1 MPASWA
7 KLRSLLT
14 GKRRFED
21 DLHEEMRAH
30 LEFEIEDGL
39 ASGMPSEVAR
49 ADAQRRFGNATAIAE
64 RSREAWDFPWLAD
77 LARDLRYSVRS
88 LFRRPAFAAVAI
100 VSLALALGAN
110 TAVFSFANA
119 ILLKTLPVAGAGRL
133 VILRQKNEMF
143 HMENC
148 CFGYRFFQAMRKQ
161 PGDFE
166 DILAVSSRDI
176 SLADREETERVSAEF
191 VSGNYFHM
199 FGVHPAAGR
208 LLDESDDAVEGAS
221 PICVI
226 SYELWQR
233 RFARDPAVI
242 GRQVLLDGHPFQ
254 IVGVSRRAFS
264 GASLREP
271 SDLQIPSSMVETFMQ
286 MKRDTFGFLFLIARL
301 KPGVTMPRAAVWLNA
316 KGHAIQNATGPRM
329 GPHDDFLLY
338 DGSQGISPRSEE
350 LGKPVLVLL
359 LLVGVLL
366 LVACANLSALLLVR
380 SVERTREAG
389 VRAAIGASRSTLFRQ
404 FLAEALLL
412 ATAGGALGWVLS
424 LGLVRVLV
432 GLLPH
437 DESLAQI
444 VRPDV
449 TVFAF
454 TAALTLLAAL
464 LFGLLPAWRA
474 SRADP
479 LPAIQGVALAAPG
492 HRQRLASSAVIAAQI
507 ALSLA
512 LVFCAGLFSRTLR
525 NLRAIDLGFQAD
537 NIVILPID
545 LAKTAYAQ
553 EASPFFAELLRR
565 VRAMPET
572 RAASMTG
579 LTVIS
584 GAMSSIVVSVP
595 NYSSSN
601 GMRPT
606 SYLTRV
612 TSGYFRTMQIPV
624 VAGRDFIAEDTD
636 GRGGEGSAIVNE
648 QFARQFLGSN
658 ALGRPFAYGG
668 GRKVRVVGIART
680 AKFRYIREEPQPV
693 MYLPIAPGT
702 FSADLNLQVR
712 VRGDL
717 NAAITRLRGVVHDL
731 GPHAPMGAITTME
744 MEIDAALSRE
754 RLLAFLSTLLGTVAA
769 ALAAI
774 GLYGVLSFA
783 VTRRTKEI
791 GIRLSV
797 GARRTAIVGLFL
809 RESAWMTAAGVAL
822 GIPLMLACGKLAGSL
837 LFGLEGEDPLTVA
850 SATAALMLVAF
861 AAAFVPAARAAR
873 TDPVRALKH
882 E

>member
-1 MPASWA
+1 MWAFWA
-7 KLRSLLT
+7 KLRSLLL
-14 GKRRFED
+14 GRRSFEN
-21 DLHEEMRAH
+21 DLRDEMRAH
-30 LEFEIEDGL
+30 LEFEIEDSL
-39 ASGMPSEVAR
+39 ANGMPPEEASS
-49 ADAQRRFGNATAIAE
+49 DAQRRFGNTAAIAE
-64 RSREAWDFPWLAD
+64 RSREAWDFHWLAD

-88 LFRRPAFAAVAI
+88 LSRRPIFAAVA
-100 VSLALALGAN
+100 VASLAVALGAN

-133 VILRQKNEMF
+133 VIVRQRNEMF

-166 DILAVSSRDI
+166 DILAVSPQDI
-176 SLADREETERVSAEF
+176 TLADREETERVSAEF

-199 FGVHPAAGR
+199 FGIHPAAGR
-208 LLDESDDAVEGAS
+208 LLDEADDAVENAS
-221 PICVI
+221 PVCVI
-226 SYELWQR
+226 SYKLWQE
-233 RFARDPAVI
+233 RFAGNPAAV

-254 IVGVSRRAFS
+254 IAGVSQRAFN

-271 SDLQIPSSMVETFMQ
+271 GDIQIPSSMVEMFTE

-301 KPGVTMPRAAVWLNA
+301 KPDVTMPRAVAWLNSS
-316 KGHAIQNATGPRM
+316 GPAIQRATGPRM

-366 LVACANLSALLLVR
+366 AVACANLSALLLVR
-380 SVERTREAG
+380 SAERTREAG
-389 VRAAIGASRSTLFRQ
+389 VRAAIGASRFILFRQ

-432 GLLPH
+432 GLAPR
-437 DESLAQI
+437 DESLAQ
-444 VRPDV
+444 VVQPDA

-454 TAALTLLAAL
+454 AATITLFAAL

-479 LPAIQGVALAAPG
+479 LPAILGAILAAPG
-492 HRQRLASSAVIAAQI
+492 RRQRLASNAVIAVQI

-525 NLRAIDLGFQAD
+525 NLRAIDLGFQAE
-537 NIVILPID
+537 NVVILPID
-545 LAKTAYAQ
+545 LAQTAYAQ
-553 EASPFFAELLRR
+553 EASPFFAELLWR
-565 VRAMPET
+565 VRALPET

-579 LTVIS
+579 LTVVS
-584 GAMSSIVVSVP
+584 GAMSSAALSVP
-595 NYSSSN
+595 SYASSN

-606 SYLTRV
+606 SYMTRI
-612 TSGYFRTMQIPV
+612 TSGYFRTMQIPL
-624 VAGRDFIAEDTD
+624 VAGRDFIDADTD
-636 GRGGEGSAIVNE
+636 GRKGEGAAIVNE
-648 QFARQFLGSN
+648 QFARQFFAGN
-658 ALGRPFAYGG
+658 ALGKPFAYGG
-668 GRKVRVVGIART
+668 GRKVRVAGIVRT
-680 AKFRYIREEPQPV
+680 SKFRYIREEPQPV
-693 MYLPIAPGT
+693 MYLPIAPGA
-702 FSADLNLQVR
+702 FSPNLNLQVR
-712 VRGDL
+712 VTGNL
-717 NAAITRLRGVVHDL
+717 NSAIALLRGVIHDL
-731 GPHAPMGAITTME
+731 GPRAPIGPITTME

-754 RLLAFLSTLLGTVAA
+754 RLLAFLSTLLGAVAA

-783 VTRRTKEI
+783 VTRRTREI

-797 GARRTAIVGLFL
+797 GARRTEIAGLFL
-809 RESAWMTAAGVAL
+809 RESAWITIAGVAL
-822 GIPLMLACGKLAGSL
+822 GIPLMLVCGKLAASL
-837 LFGLEGEDPLTVA
+837 LYGLEGEDPSAVAAATV
-850 SATAALMLVAF
+850 TLMLIAL
-861 AAAFVPAARAAR
+861 AAAFIPAARAAR
-873 TDPVRALKH
+873 TDPLRALRH

>member
-1 MPASWA
+1 MPALWA

-14 GKRRFED
+14 GRRGFEN
-21 DLHEEMRAH
+21 DLRDEMRAH
-30 LEFEIEDGL
+30 LEFEIEDSL
-39 ASGMPSEVAR
+39 ASGLPPETAR
-49 ADAQRRFGNATAIAE
+49 ADAQRRFGNSTAVAE
-64 RSREAWDFPWLAD
+64 RSREAWDFGWLAD

-88 LFRRPAFAAVAI
+88 LSRRPAFAAIAV
-100 VSLALALGAN
+100 VSLAVALGAN

-166 DILAVSSRDI
+166 DVLAVSSRDI

-199 FGVHPAAGR
+199 LGVRPAAGR
-208 LLDESDDAVEGAS
+208 LLDETDDAAEGGG
-221 PICVI
+221 PVCVI
-226 SYELWQR
+226 SYKLWQE
-233 RFARDPAVI
+233 RFAGDPAVI
-242 GRQVLLDGHPFQ
+242 GRQVLLDRHPFQ
-254 IVGVSRRAFS
+254 IVGVSQRGFS

-271 SDLQIPSSMVETFMQ
+271 GDIQIPTSMVEPFLE
-286 MKRDTFGFLFLIARL
+286 MKRDAFGFLFLIARL
-301 KPGVTMPRAAVWLNA
+301 KPGVTMPQAAARL
-316 KGHAIQNATGPRM
+316 NATGPAIQSATGLRM

-338 DGSQGISPRSEE
+338 EGSQGISPRREE

-389 VRAAIGASRSTLFRQ
+389 VRAAIGASRSILFRQ
-404 FLAEALLL
+404 FLVEALLF
-412 ATAGGALGWVLS
+412 AAAGGAIGWALS
-424 LGLVRVLV
+424 LDLVRVLL
-432 GLLPH
+432 GLLSR
-437 DESLAQI
+437 DESLAQ
-444 VRPDV
+444 VVQPDV

-454 TAALTLLAAL
+454 AAAMTLVAAL
-464 LFGLLPAWRA
+464 LFGWLPAWRA

-479 LPAIQGVALAAPG
+479 LPAIHGAALGAPG
-492 HRQRLASSAVIAAQI
+492 RRQRLASNAVIAVQI

-537 NIVILPID
+537 NIIVLPID
-545 LAKTAYAQ
+545 LAQTAYAQ

-565 VRAMPET
+565 VRALPEA

-584 GAMSSIVVSVP
+584 GAMSSIGLSVP
-595 NYSSSN
+595 GYASSN

-606 SYLTRV
+606 SYWTRV
-612 TSGYFRTMQIPV
+612 TSGYFRTMQTPL
-624 VAGRDFIAEDTD
+624 VAGRDFMDADTD
-636 GRGGEGSAIVNE
+636 GRKGEGAAIVNE
-648 QFARQFLGSN
+648 QFARQFFAGN
-658 ALGRPFAYGG
+658 ALGKPFAYGG
-668 GRKVRVVGIART
+668 GRKVRVVGIVRT
-680 AKFRYIREEPQPV
+680 SKFRYIREAPQPV
-693 MYLPIAPGT
+693 MYLPIAPGA

-712 VRGDL
+712 VTGDL
-717 NAAITRLRGVVHDL
+717 STAIARLRGVVCDL
-731 GPHAPMGAITTME
+731 GPHAPIGAVTTMA

-754 RLLAFLSTLLGTVAA
+754 RLLAFLSTLLGAVAA

-783 VTRRTKEI
+783 VTRRTREI

-797 GARRTAIVGLFL
+797 GARRAEIVGLFL
-809 RESAWMTAAGVAL
+809 GESAWITAAGVAL
-822 GIPLMLACGKLAGSL
+822 GIPLMLVCGKLAASL
-837 LFGLEGEDPLTVA
+837 LYGLEGGDPLTVA
-850 SATAALMLVAF
+850 AATVTLILIAL

-873 TDPVRALKH
+873 TDPVRALRH

>member
-1 MPASWA
+1 MPTFWA
-7 KLRSLLT
+7 KLRNLLT

-21 DLHEEMRAH
+21 DLRDEMRAH
-30 LEFEIEDGL
+30 FEFEVEDSV
-39 ASGMPSEVAR
+39 ARGMKSDAAR
-49 ADAQRRFGNATAIAE
+49 ADAQRRFGNSTTIAE
-64 RSREAWDFPWLAD
+64 RSREAWDFHWLAD

-88 LFRRPAFAAVAI
+88 MARRPAFAAIAV
-100 VSLALALGAN
+100 VSLAVALGAN

-176 SLADREETERVSAEF
+176 SFRDRQETERVSAEF

-199 FGVHPAAGR
+199 FGVQPAAGR
-208 LLDESDDAVEGAS
+208 LLNEADDAVEGAS
-221 PICVI
+221 PVCVI
-226 SYELWQR
+226 SYKLWQK
-233 RFARDPAVI
+233 RFAGAPAVI
-242 GRQVLLDGHPFQ
+242 GRQVLLDGHSFQ
-254 IVGVSRRAFS
+254 IVGVSQRAFS

-271 SDLQIPSSMVETFMQ
+271 GDLQIPTSMVEAFMEE
-286 MKRDTFGFLFLIARL
+286 KRDTFGFLFLIARL
-301 KPGVTMPRAAVWLNA
+301 KAGVTSPRAVTWLNA
-316 KGHAIQNATGPRM
+316 TGHSIQNATGPRM

-389 VRAAIGASRSTLFRQ
+389 LRAAIGASRSMLFRQ
-404 FLAEALLL
+404 FLAEAVLL
-412 ATAGGALGWVLS
+412 ATTSGALGWLLS

-432 GLLPH
+432 GLLPR
-437 DESLAQI
+437 DESLAQ
-444 VRPDV
+444 VVHPDV

-492 HRQRLASSAVIAAQI
+492 RRRRLASSAVIAAQI

-512 LVFCAGLFSRTLR
+512 LVFCAGLFARTLR

-537 NIVILPID
+537 NIVIMPID
-545 LAKTAYAQ
+545 LAETAYAQ
-553 EASPFFAELLRR
+553 EASPFFSELLRR
-565 VRAMPET
+565 VRALPQT

-584 GAMSSIVVSVP
+584 GAMSSVVLGVP
-595 NYSSSN
+595 NYASSN

-612 TSGYFRTMQIPV
+612 TSGYFRTMQTPL
-624 VAGRDFIAEDTD
+624 VAGRDFIDQDTD
-636 GRGGEGSAIVNE
+636 GRKGEGAAIVNE
-648 QFARQFLGSN
+648 QFARQFFAGN
-658 ALGRPFAYGG
+658 ALGKPFAYGG
-668 GRKVRVVGIART
+668 GRKVRVVGIVRT
-680 AKFRYIREEPQPV
+680 SKFRYIREEPQPV
-693 MYLPIAPGT
+693 MYLPIPPGA
-702 FSADLNLQVR
+702 FSPDLNLQVR
-712 VRGDL
+712 VTGDL
-717 NAAITRLRGVVHDL
+717 NTAITRLRSIVHDL
-731 GPHAPMGAITTME
+731 GPHAPVGAVTTME

-754 RLLAFLSTLLGTVAA
+754 RLLAFLSTLLGAVAA

-783 VTRRTKEI
+783 VTRRTREI

-797 GARRTAIVGLFL
+797 GARRTEIVGLFL
-809 RESAWMTAAGVAL
+809 RESAGMTAAGIAL

-837 LFGLEGEDPLTVA
+837 LYGLEGEDPLTVA
-850 SATAALMLVAF
+850 AATAALMLVAL

-873 TDPVRALKH
+873 TDPVRALRH